1 MPYNIGSRG
10 SNGCSGYPV
19 LKEDGE
25 IMGCHNTRSE
35 AEAQQRA
42 LYASEEM
49 DKSYHSEDEEMDKW
63 DNVTKSCWV
72 GYKQEGMKEKDGR
85 MVPNC
90 VPVGKSENKSMNE
103 DEFDDIDEYMS
114 KWNGVFSPVITK
126 KKHWDDIIKPRKG
139 EPSNKE
145 LYNRIKAEA
154 KRKFDV
160 YPSAVANSWVVAE
173 YKRRGGT
180 YK

>member
-19 LKEDGE
+19 MKEDGE
-25 IMGCHNTRSE
+25 MMGCHNTRSE

-42 LYASEEM
+42 LYASE
-49 DKSYHSEDEEMDKW
+49 
-63 DNVTKSCWV
+63 
-72 GYKQEGMKEKDGR
+72 
-85 MVPNC
+85 
-90 VPVGKSENKSMNE
+90 NKSMDE

-126 KKHWDDIIKPRKG
+126 AEKPNYGDIIKPRKG
-139 EPSNKE
+139 EPADKE
-145 LYNRIKAEA
+145 LYNRVKSEA

-160 YPSAVANSWVVAE
+160 YPSAVANAWVVAE